1 MRFFERQQAAR
12 AQSERLLLL
21 FALTRLALL
30 VAVNAALALTWRLV
44 ARGGVQHLLLLDAQ
58 PAVRWFATHP
68 PLAERIR
75 RIDGGP
81 TLAMPADDLLPKR
94 PDAILKFAFC
104 ISKCQM
110 C

>member
-1 MRFFERQQAAR
+1 M
-12 AQSERLLLL
+12 L

-58 PAVRWFATHP
+58 PAVRWFATHS

-94 PDAILKFAFC
+94 PDAIFKFVFC